1 MYSSSIYLPEL
12 VELVVN
18 VPPYCISTSLS
29 LLVSTRLIN
38 NSRWQL
44 KVCILSAVTADVIS
58 HLNIRQQSK
67 PYLLLLPQ
75 QSIKLEL

>member
-18 VPPYCISTSLS
+18 VQPYCISTFLS

-44 KVCILSAVTADVIS
+44 KVCILSAVTPDVIS

-67 PYLLLLPQ
+67 LYL
-75 QSIKLEL
+75 